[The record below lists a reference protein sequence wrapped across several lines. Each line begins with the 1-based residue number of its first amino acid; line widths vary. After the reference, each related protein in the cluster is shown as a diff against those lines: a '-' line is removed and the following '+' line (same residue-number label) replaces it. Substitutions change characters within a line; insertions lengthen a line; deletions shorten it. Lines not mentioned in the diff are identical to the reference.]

1 MKTLLIGT
9 GNMARHYS
17 AALVSLG
24 AAFDVVGHSQTGK
37 EKFMAH
43 TAQDVF
49 PGSLTEYLANHQTS
63 QAIVAT
69 SVMTLP
75 DITRQLADRG
85 VLKILVEK
93 PVATTTSDLEDLN
106 RHVTLGGAEVYVA
119 LNRRFFDSVQ
129 MARTAVAGAQ
139 GPVHLSFRFDDRISS
154 IPFHKHPPEVVGKW
168 VIANSIHVIDAA
180 FFICG
185 WPESLDATVAGGLS
199 WHPTAE
205 RFSGFG
211 ALPREGGTFEYL
223 ADWSQDGNW
232 HIEIRTEEVSL
243 RLSPLEKLSENRVG
257 QRIWVEQSSGGPF
270 SSGKPGLAPM
280 VSDFLGPANHLD
292 KLNSFVPKHKLLS
305 QIGGYLSDAPA

>member
-139 GPVHLSFRFDDRISS
+139 GPVHLRFSFDDRISS
-154 IPFHKHPPEVVGKW
+154 IPFHKHPLEVLSKW

-185 WPESLDATVAGGLS
+185 WPEDINVTVEGGLS

-211 ALPREGGTFEYL
+211 ALPREKGTFDYQ

-232 HIEIRTEEVSL
+232 HIEICTEENDF
-243 RLSPLEKLSENRVG
+243 RLSPLETLSERRVE
-257 QRIWVEQSSGGPF
+257 QHAWVEKPSSGPL
-270 SSGKPGLAPM
+270 SPRKQGLFDM
-280 VSDFLGPANHLD
+280 VSDFLGPANQLE
-292 KLNSFVPKHKLLS
+292 KLESFVPKHQLLS
-305 QIGGYLSDAPA
+305 QIGAYADGPQS

>member
-17 AALVSLG
+17 AALAHLG
-24 AAFDVVGHSQTGK
+24 VAFDVVGHSQAGK
-37 EKFMAH
+37 ENFTAH

-49 PGSLTEYLANHQTS
+49 SGSLTEYLANHESS

-69 SVMTLP
+69 SVMTLS
-75 DITRQLADRG
+75 DITRQLADQG
-85 VLKILVEK
+85 VPKILVEK
-93 PVATTTSDLEDLN
+93 PVATTTSDLVDLN
-106 RHVTLGGAEVYVA
+106 RHVILGGAEVYVA

-129 MARTAVAGAQ
+129 MARTAVADAQ
-139 GPVHLSFRFDDRISS
+139 GSVHLSFRFDDRISS
-154 IPFHKHPPEVVGKW
+154 IPFHKHPPEVLSKW

-185 WPESLDATVAGGLS
+185 WPESITATVTGGLS

-211 ALPREGGTFEYL
+211 ALPREKGAFEYQ

-232 HIEIRTEEVSL
+232 HIEISTEENDF
-243 RLSPLEKLSENRVG
+243 RLSPLETLNEKRVE
-257 QRIWVEQSSGGPF
+257 QHAWVEKSSGGPI
-270 SSGKPGLAPM
+270 SPSKPGLGQM
-280 VSDFLGPANHLD
+280 LSDFLGPANQLE
-292 KLNSFVPKHKLLS
+292 KLESFVPKHQLLS
-305 QIGGYLSDAPA
+305 QIGAYADGP

>member
-1 MKTLLIGT
+1 MKTLLVGT

-17 AALVSLG
+17 AALARLRVP
-24 AAFDVVGHSQTGK
+24 FDVVGHSRAGK
-37 EKFMAH
+37 EDFMAH
-43 TAQDVF
+43 TAKLVF
-49 PGSLTEYLANHQTS
+49 PGSLAEYLEDFDVSH
-63 QAIVAT
+63 AIVAT

-85 VLKILVEK
+85 VPKILVEK
-93 PVATTTSDLEDLN
+93 PVATTTLDLEDLN
-106 RHVTLGGAEVYVA
+106 RHVNLGGVEVYIA

-129 MARTAVAGAQ
+129 LARTAIADTQ

-154 IPFHKHPPEVVGKW
+154 IPFHKHPPEVLSKW

-185 WPESLDATVAGGLS
+185 WPESINVTVDGGLS

-232 HIEIRTEEVSL
+232 HIEIGTEESSL
-243 RLSPLEKLSENRVG
+243 RLSPLEILSEKRAG
-257 QRIWVEQSSGGPF
+257 QHAWDEKSTGGPL
-270 SSGKPGLAPM
+270 STSKPGLSQM
-280 VSDFLGPANHLD
+280 VSDFLGPANHLE
-292 KLNSFVPKHKLLS
+292 KLKSFVPKHQLLS
-305 QIGGYLSDAPA
+305 QIGGYLPDALA